1 MHRKK
6 RKKEKKRKEPK
17 KTIQPTFLHF
27 FFFLVLSRFLRY
39 LRLCTT
45 FLYQINSPPGREPI
59 VLVIVPT
66 DNCKAIKVV
75 NDCLLREIS
84 ENGNCCAPC
93 DVMIAACPVQTNNCN
108 NGRLFR
114 EVLCRA
120 RELPG
125 AQQNTKFPAKCL
137 CTKMRPA
144 FIPD

>member
-6 RKKEKKRKEPK
+6 RKKRKEK
-17 KTIQPTFLHF
+17 NRKRQYNQPSSTFSFSLFSLASYVTCACALH
-27 FFFLVLSRFLRY
+27 SH
-39 LRLCTT
+39 
-45 FLYQINSPPGREPI
+45 QINSPPGREPI